1 MMKQKGTTQRIRIA
15 AELEPEL
22 VARVDEERRG
32 RCSRAAIVRMAL
44 LDRYEK
50 KPLKKQRVA

>member
-1 MMKQKGTTQRIRIA
+1 MMEQKGTTQRIRIA

>member
-1 MMKQKGTTQRIRIA
+1 MEQKDTKRKIRIA

-22 VARVDEERRG
+22 VTLVDEERRG
-32 RCSRAAIVRMAL
+32 RCSRATIVRMAL

-50 KPLKKQRVA
+50 RRAKQQAV

>member
-1 MMKQKGTTQRIRIA
+1 MEHKDTKQTIRIA
-15 AELEPEL
+15 AELEPSL
-22 VARVDEERRG
+22 VQLVDEERRG

-50 KPLKKQRVA
+50 KAKKQRVA